1 MKKGQV
7 LSYAQVPRLWAW
19 HQVFRDCY
27 LNKKQ
32 NLIKNSLF
40 IKSYK
45 HDSMSTKVL
54 MNELEYMNSTAS
66 RSGVDDN
73 RIDEIL
79 EPLREN
85 YVSVE
90 VEQRDEDEY
99 DSDYEYGSD
108 ILQFQS
114 THAIFNSRRFCRRRI
129 VS

>member
-1 MKKGQV
+1 
-7 LSYAQVPRLWAW
+7 
-19 HQVFRDCY
+19 
-27 LNKKQ
+27 
-32 NLIKNSLF
+32 
-40 IKSYK
+40 
-45 HDSMSTKVL
+45 MSTKVL
-54 MNELEYMNSTAS
+54 MNELEDMNSTAS
-66 RSGVDDN
+66 RSGVDNN

-108 ILQFQS
+108 ILQFHS
-114 THAIFNSRRFCRRRI
+114 THAIFTSRRFCRRRI